1 MPFIISDAEG
11 KWGRVGNGLNTLN
24 RFIKKF
30 IQAELITYF
39 SSLPRITDE
48 NHVFFD
54 CLADSNGEPLRF
66 DGPVWRCLQEG
77 GHGFYTLAHGD

>member
-39 SSLPRITDE
+39 SSLPRYTYFRIRYKNLCT
-48 NHVFFD
+48 
-54 CLADSNGEPLRF
+54 
-66 DGPVWRCLQEG
+66 LQGYSEKMSTVIS
-77 GHGFYTLAHGD
+77 F